1 MKIKV
6 ESVNISEEKGTIK
19 HPAKKVIITSTGI
32 ENDAHSGDWHRQIS
46 MLSSESI
53 TKFENQAGRKINF
66 GEFAENLTVS
76 GINLVDTAPL
86 DRFEINDVILEV
98 TQIGKKC
105 HGDSCAIY
113 REVGNCV
120 MPKEGIFCRVLHGGV
135 IHPED
140 TGVYKP
146 KVFKVYVITLSDRAS
161 QGVYKDL
168 SGPKISEMAEK
179 FFSSKK
185 RQSNIENTLIP
196 DDAQLLEQLVAQA
209 INKYDIIIT
218 TGGTGIGPKDFT
230 PDIVK
235 SLLEKEIPGIM
246 DMIRLKYGQQKYNAL
261 VSRSIAGV
269 VGKTLVFTLPGSV
282 KAVEEYMNEI
292 TNMLEHLIY
301 MLHSLDYH

>member
-161 QGVYKDL
+161 HGIYEDL
-168 SGPKISEMAEK
+168 SGPKISEITEK
-179 FFSSKK
+179 FFTSKK
-185 RQSNIENTLIP
+185 RQYDIENTLIP
-196 DDAQLLEQLVAQA
+196 DEAQLLEQLVAQA

-235 SLLEKEIPGIM
+235 PLLEKEIPGIM

>member
-120 MPKEGIFCRVLHGGV
+120 MPKEGIFCR
-135 IHPED
+135 
-140 TGVYKP
+140 
-146 KVFKVYVITLSDRAS
+146 
-161 QGVYKDL
+161 
-168 SGPKISEMAEK
+168 
-179 FFSSKK
+179 
-185 RQSNIENTLIP
+185 
-196 DDAQLLEQLVAQA
+196 
-209 INKYDIIIT
+209 
-218 TGGTGIGPKDFT
+218 
-230 PDIVK
+230 
-235 SLLEKEIPGIM
+235 
-246 DMIRLKYGQQKYNAL
+246 
-261 VSRSIAGV
+261 
-269 VGKTLVFTLPGSV
+269 
-282 KAVEEYMNEI
+282 
-292 TNMLEHLIY
+292 
-301 MLHSLDYH
+301 